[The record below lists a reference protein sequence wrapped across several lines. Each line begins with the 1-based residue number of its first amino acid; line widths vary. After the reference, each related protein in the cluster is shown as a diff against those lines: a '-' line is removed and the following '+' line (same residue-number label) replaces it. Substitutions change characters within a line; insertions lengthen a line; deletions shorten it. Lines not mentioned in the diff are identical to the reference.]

1 MTTKLTLT
9 IDDSVISIAK
19 KYAKQKGKSL
29 SGIVENYLMSLTSK
43 EDKEN
48 KEESISPRILK
59 LMGSIELPDNFD
71 YKKEL
76 TKGLAKK
83 YK

>member
-9 IDDSVISIAK
+9 IDDSVIAIAK
-19 KYAKQKGKSL
+19 KYAKQNGKSL
-29 SGIVENYLMSLTSK
+29 SDIVENYLLSLSSK
-43 EDKEN
+43 GNTEEN
-48 KEESISPRILK
+48 ISPSILK
-59 LMGSIELPDNFD
+59 LMGSIELPDNYD

-83 YK
+83 YKP

>member
-9 IDDSVISIAK
+9 IDDSVIAIAK
-19 KYAKQKGKSL
+19 KYAKQNGKSL
-29 SGIVENYLMSLTSK
+29 SDIVENYLLSLSSK
-43 EDKEN
+43 GNTEEN
-48 KEESISPRILK
+48 ISPSILK
-59 LMGSIELPDNFD
+59 LMGSIELPNNYD

-83 YK
+83 YKS

>member
-9 IDDSVISIAK
+9 IDDSVIAIAK
-19 KYAKQKGKSL
+19 KYAKQNGKSL
-29 SGIVENYLMSLTSK
+29 SYIVENYLMSLSSK
-43 EDKEN
+43 GNTEEN
-48 KEESISPRILK
+48 ISPSILK
-59 LMGSIELPDNFD
+59 LMGSIELPNNFD

-83 YK
+83 YKS

>member
-9 IDDSVISIAK
+9 IDDAVIAIAK
-19 KYAKQKGKSL
+19 KYAKQNGKSL
-29 SGIVENYLMSLTSK
+29 SDIVENYLMSLSAKGNT
-43 EDKEN
+43 EEN
-48 KEESISPRILK
+48 ISPNILK

-83 YK
+83 YKS

>member
-9 IDDSVISIAK
+9 IDDSVIAIAK
-19 KYAKQKGKSL
+19 KYAKQNGKSL
-29 SGIVENYLMSLTSK
+29 SDIVENYLLSLSSK
-43 EDKEN
+43 GNTVEN
-48 KEESISPRILK
+48 ISPSILK

-83 YK
+83 YKP